1 MGQSMVY
8 NSNNYGNYTERIRYL
23 RSTNEHLLQ
32 KIQCLESNL
41 NKRKQQNKEPFYH
54 DINELQCLVTKSL
67 QSLAEINVCQFFHMI
82 NEYYDANDYYYKQ
95 MCRKYF
101 DDLMQQATS
110 NITNQIKAKRINQIK
125 RNLIDQND
133 NNNDDDDDIDF
144 SISR

>member
-1 MGQSMVY
+1 MGQSMVF
-8 NSNNYGNYTERIRYL
+8 NSSNYGQYTERIRYL
-23 RSTNEHLLQ
+23 RSINEHLLQ

-41 NKRKQQNKEPFYH
+41 NKRKQQNEEPFYH

-101 DDLMQQATS
+101 DDLMQGA
-110 NITNQIKAKRINQIK
+110 IIEIKSKNKEKRINQIK
-125 RNLIDQND
+125 RYLIDENND
-133 NNNDDDDDIDF
+133 DDDDDIDF

>member
-1 MGQSMVY
+1 MGQSMVF
-8 NSNNYGNYTERIRYL
+8 NSNNYGQYTERIRYL
-23 RSTNEHLLQ
+23 RSINKHLLQ

-41 NKRKQQNKEPFYH
+41 NKRKQQNEEPFYH

-101 DDLMQQATS
+101 DDLMQGA
-110 NITNQIKAKRINQIK
+110 IIEIKSKNKEKRINQTK
-125 RNLIDQND
+125 HYLIDENND
-133 NNNDDDDDIDF
+133 DDDDDDIDF

>member
-1 MGQSMVY
+1 MGQSLVY
-8 NSNNYGNYTERIRYL
+8 NSNNYGDYTNRIRYL

-82 NEYYDANDYYYKQ
+82 NEYYNVNDYYYKQ
-95 MCRKYF
+95 MCHKYF
-101 DDLMQQATS
+101 DDLMQQLILQIKS
-110 NITNQIKAKRINQIK
+110 KRVNQIKHS
-125 RNLIDQND
+125 LIDQI
-133 NNNDDDDDIDF
+133 DDDNDIDF
-144 SISR
+144 SIIR

>member
-1 MGQSMVY
+1 MVY

-32 KIQCLESNL
+32 KIKCLESNL

-54 DINELQCLVTKSL
+54 DINELQCMVTKSL

-101 DDLMQQATS
+101 DDLMQQA
-110 NITNQIKAKRINQIK
+110 ILQIKANQSNINQIK
-125 RNLIDQND
+125 HNLIDQN
-133 NNNDDDDDIDF
+133 NNNDDDNDIDF

>member
-1 MGQSMVY
+1 MGQLLVY
-8 NSNNYGNYTERIRYL
+8 NSNNYGHYTERIRYL

-54 DINELQCLVTKSL
+54 DINELQCMVTKSL

-101 DDLMQQATS
+101 DDLMQQAILQI
-110 NITNQIKAKRINQIK
+110 NAKQKQKRVNQIKHY
-125 RNLIDQND
+125 LIDQND
-133 NNNDDDDDIDF
+133 DDDDNDIDF

>member
-8 NSNNYGNYTERIRYL
+8 NSNNYGHYTERIRYL

-67 QSLAEINVCQFFHMI
+67 QSLAEINVCQFFHLV
-82 NEYYDANDYYYKQ
+82 NEYYNANDYYYKE

-101 DDLMQQATS
+101 EDLMQQFKLH
-110 NITNQIKAKRINQIK
+110 IKTKCVNRIK
-125 RNLIDQND
+125 HNLKNSLDDIND
-133 NNNDDDDDIDF
+133 DDDDDDIDF
-144 SISR
+144 SIG